1 MKTRCP
7 HCQTLFKITNEQ
19 LKIHSGQVRCGNCKK
34 LFNAFDALNQVE
46 IDSINDEVSVKV
58 TPKNDEKIK
67 LDFAENFDEVIEIKP
82 PKNVSKKEKKQPSKT
97 KNNSKDII
105 KKVDEAAI
113 KKADD
118 EELKSIEK
126 SLSEIDLLL
135 SKEDEL
141 KTEPELNNSNDD
153 NENNSILNE
162 EIKIDFVDAVDEVET
177 KSEERN
183 TENNTENIKTETEIK
198 KYIETENNVKTN
210 IKNSVK
216 VNVNNVNNVNNTENN
231 VIEKGLVGIILAAFG
246 LGIWGYLSTN
256 IPHFMWIDSERAWNG
271 FSNPIPYGL
280 ICIMFAVMALIF
292 PFSIIQKYYKNCK
305 FLKFLKF
312 LQSEQVFLSIK
323 ILAFLAGL
331 YGAYQSGSRI
341 ALLVFPLFI
350 FVAVYTKT
358 TLNKRQ
364 KFLYLCGFL
373 VLVSTPL
380 LVFNNK
386 FSNRIQDGFN
396 DIEKYK
402 SVQNINKETLSKNN
416 NYNTSMGLRFV
427 MWSEA
432 MKIIK
437 TDNNWIFGI
446 GRSNF
451 MPTMIKLHSEGKVV
465 DEIRATP
472 HPHSEYFNSFV
483 EFGIFGLVS
492 LLLIYLFPLLF
503 YCNKRYLQHKDEAVK
518 FAARSGI
525 ILSSGYTIAGI
536 FDCYFWIVSLVN
548 FYILTNVIFMSLILS
563 KTAKLKE

>member
-1 MKTRCP
+1 MAT
-7 HCQTLFKITNEQ
+7 
-19 LKIHSGQVRCGNCKK
+19 
-34 LFNAFDALNQVE
+34 
-46 IDSINDEVSVKV
+46 
-58 TPKNDEKIK
+58 
-67 LDFAENFDEVIEIKP
+67 
-82 PKNVSKKEKKQPSKT
+82 
-97 KNNSKDII
+97 
-105 KKVDEAAI
+105 
-113 KKADD
+113 
-118 EELKSIEK
+118 
-126 SLSEIDLLL
+126 
-135 SKEDEL
+135 
-141 KTEPELNNSNDD
+141 
-153 NENNSILNE
+153 
-162 EIKIDFVDAVDEVET
+162 
-177 KSEERN
+177 
-183 TENNTENIKTETEIK
+183 
-198 KYIETENNVKTN
+198 
-210 IKNSVK
+210 
-216 VNVNNVNNVNNTENN
+216 
-231 VIEKGLVGIILAAFG
+231 FG

-280 ICIMFAVMALIF
+280 ICIMFAMMALIF

-563 KTAKLKE
+563 KTAKLKEY

>member
-1 MKTRCP
+1 MKFINNISCVLVFAFLMFSMTIKGASNVILFLLFITTLVYAIKF
-7 HCQTLFKITNEQ
+7 HKNNIQTQI
-19 LKIHSGQVRCGNCKK
+19 SKK
-34 LFNAFDALNQVE
+34 LRKFLICSFLIFSTPFILTFIQF
-46 IDSINDEVSVKV
+46 ILGFSI
-58 TPKNDEKIK
+58 
-67 LDFAENFDEVIEIKP
+67 
-82 PKNVSKKEKKQPSKT
+82 
-97 KNNSKDII
+97 
-105 KKVDEAAI
+105 
-113 KKADD
+113 
-118 EELKSIEK
+118 
-126 SLSEIDLLL
+126 
-135 SKEDEL
+135 
-141 KTEPELNNSNDD
+141 
-153 NENNSILNE
+153 
-162 EIKIDFVDAVDEVET
+162 
-177 KSEERN
+177 
-183 TENNTENIKTETEIK
+183 
-198 KYIETENNVKTN
+198 
-210 IKNSVK
+210 K
-216 VNVNNVNNVNNTENN
+216 VNYFDSVSRFVLASACIFLLPFINNINNTENN
-231 VIEKGLVGIILAAFG
+231 AIEKGLVGIILAAFG

-256 IPHFMWIDSERAWNG
+256 IPRFMWIDSERAWNG

-305 FLKFLKF
+305 FLKFL
-312 LQSEQVFLSIK
+312 QSEKIFLSIK

-358 TLNKRQ
+358 TINKRQ

-373 VLVSTPL
+373 LLVSTPL
-380 LVFNNK
+380 LVFENK

-402 SVQNINKETLSKNN
+402 LVQDINKETLSKNN

-432 MKIIK
+432 IKIIK
-437 TDNNWIFGI
+437 ADNNWIFGI
-446 GRSNF
+446 GRANF

-472 HPHSEYFNSFV
+472 HPHNEYLNSIV

-503 YCNKRYLQHKDEAVK
+503 YCNKRYWQHNDNSVK

-536 FDCYFWIVSLVN
+536 FDGYFWIVSLVN
-548 FYILTNVIFMSLILS
+548 FYVLTNIIFMSLILS

>member
-1 MKTRCP
+1 MQYINNISCILVFAFLTFSMTIKGASNAILFLMFIT
-7 HCQTLFKITNEQ
+7 TLIY
-19 LKIHSGQVRCGNCKK
+19 
-34 LFNAFDALNQVE
+34 A
-46 IDSINDEVSVKV
+46 
-58 TPKNDEKIK
+58 IK
-67 LDFAENFDEVIEIKP
+67 FH
-82 PKNVSKKEKKQPSKT
+82 
-97 KNNSKDII
+97 KNNIQTKISHNLRKFLICSFLIFSSPFILTFIQFILGFPI
-105 KKVDEAAI
+105 KVNYFDSVLRFVLSAACI
-113 KKADD
+113 F
-118 EELKSIEK
+118 
-126 SLSEIDLLL
+126 LL
-135 SKEDEL
+135 
-141 KTEPELNNSNDD
+141 PFIN
-153 NENNSILNE
+153 
-162 EIKIDFVDAVDEVET
+162 
-177 KSEERN
+177 
-183 TENNTENIKTETEIK
+183 NNTN
-198 KYIETENNVKTN
+198 
-210 IKNSVK
+210 
-216 VNVNNVNNVNNTENN
+216 NVNNVNNVNNTENN

-280 ICIMFAVMALIF
+280 ICIMFAMMALIF

-331 YGAYQSGSRI
+331 YCAYQSGSRI